1 MNGFKL
7 YKLNYGYY
15 MTTKILLVEN
25 ESSEAENIK
34 SILEPL
40 NYEVSHI
47 AFSGEDAE
55 EIALN
60 IMPDLILIDTQLNQK
75 NGDIDVTARIKDL
88 NIPVVYLTSYP
99 NESDINSRD
108 PYGYVNKPFDKNELK
123 FTIELALYKNRIF
136 RKLKSSEEK
145 YKRLAEN
152 SRDMIYSMTVPE
164 GKYLYVN
171 HSAETITGYT
181 VDEFYN
187 SKRLLLNSVHP
198 DFRDYYKKTWE
209 QLLNGINP
217 PTYEYKIITK
227 SGEEKWLN
235 QRNSLIKDD
244 KGNPIVIEGN
254 VTDITEQKKV
264 EEDLKRREVEFC
276 IEYKKLLRA
285 QRVAEI
291 GIWENNL
298 ATNDLHWTEEMYT
311 ILGFNPNEP
320 VNLQEVI
327 KIFPP
332 EELKRFQ
339 QAVERAIKD
348 NIPYSMDYKIV
359 RLDGLERYIHD
370 EGQIIRDDSGKA
382 KSMFGT
388 TQDITRRKMV
398 EKSLKDSESKFRNLV
413 ETTPDMIWEIDKN
426 GIFIYISPQSSF
438 ILGYTP
444 QEIVG
449 KNIFSFIE
457 PEAVGRI
464 KKIFTTHIK
473 NFTKINT
480 LEVPSYRRDGTEIT
494 LEIRS
499 VRASDNKDND
509 DGFQGT
515 ARDITERAIAT
526 NQLKTSIKEKD
537 ILLQEIHHRVKNNMQ
552 IISSLLNLQI
562 TYLDDEEAVN
572 LLKESQNRVR
582 SMAIIHEKLYQS
594 NDFTKINITEYINS
608 LVNGLFYSYS
618 IKNHINSII
627 NVDDVEL
634 NIETAVPVGLIL
646 NELISNSLKHGF
658 ATGSGEVY
666 IKLKTVDD
674 KYEMIVGDNG
684 IGFPK
689 DIDFQKTESLG
700 LQLVNNLVN
709 QIDGEIELNLNH
721 GTEFK
726 ITFLELI
733 YDERI

>member
-1 MNGFKL
+1 
-7 YKLNYGYY
+7 

-34 SILEPL
+34 SILVSL
-40 NYEVSHI
+40 NYEVSHVV
-47 AFSGEDAE
+47 SSCEEAE

-60 IMPDLILIDTQLNQK
+60 IMPDLFLIDIQLNAK
-75 NGDIDVTARIKDL
+75 NEGIDFTARIKELD
-88 NIPVVYLTSYP
+88 IPVVYLTTYP
-99 NESDINSRD
+99 NEFNINRIHSTE
-108 PYGYVNKPFDKNELK
+108 PCGYVIKPFDKNELK
-123 FTIELALYKNRIF
+123 CTIELALYKNNISK
-136 RKLKSSEEK
+136 KLKANEEK
-145 YKRLAEN
+145 YRRLTDN

-171 HSAETITGYT
+171 PAAETITGYT

-187 SKRLLLNSVHP
+187 SRRLLLNSIHP
-198 DFRDYYKKTWE
+198 NFKDYYKKTWE
-209 QLLNGINP
+209 QLLNGITP

-235 QRNSLIKDD
+235 QRNSLIKDE
-244 KGNPIVIEGN
+244 KGNPIIIEGT
-254 VTDITEQKKV
+254 VTDISEQKKV
-264 EEDLKRREVEFC
+264 EEDLKRREVEFH
-276 IEYKKLLRA
+276 IEYSKLLRA

-298 ATNDLHWTEEMYT
+298 ATNDLHWTDEMYT

-320 VNLQEVI
+320 LKLINVI

-332 EELKRFQ
+332 EEFKRFQ
-339 QAVERAIKD
+339 QSVEGAIND

-359 RLDGLERYIHD
+359 RPDGLERYIHD

-388 TQDITRRKMV
+388 TQDITRRKMI
-398 EKSLKDSESKFRNLV
+398 EKSLKDSESKFRNLI

-426 GIFIYISPQSSF
+426 GIFTYISPKSAD

-444 QEIVG
+444 EEIVG
-449 KNIFSFIE
+449 KNMFSFIN
-457 PEAVGRI
+457 PIAVDKI
-464 KKIFTTHIK
+464 KKMFTTHIK

-480 LEVPSYRRDGTEIT
+480 LEVPSYHRDGTEIT

-499 VRASDNKDND
+499 VRASDNSDNY
-509 DGFQGT
+509 DGFQGI
-515 ARDITERAIAT
+515 ARDITETTKAT

-562 TYLDDEEAVN
+562 TYLDDKEAVN

-594 NDFTKINITEYINS
+594 NDFTKINLTEYINS

-634 NIETAVPVGLIL
+634 NIETAIPVGLIL
-646 NELISNSLKHGF
+646 NELVSNSLKHGF
-658 ATGSGEVY
+658 TTDSGEVY
-666 IKLKTVDD
+666 IKLKTIDD
-674 KYEMIVGDNG
+674 NYEMIVGDNG

-689 DIDFQKTESLG
+689 DIDFKNTESLG

-709 QIDGEIELNLNH
+709 QIDGEIELNIND

-726 ITFLELI
+726 ITFPELI
-733 YDERI
+733 YNERI

>member
-1 MNGFKL
+1 MAKPIDKSKL
-7 YKLNYGYY
+7 KL
-15 MTTKILLVEN
+15 
-25 ESSEAENIK
+25 
-34 SILEPL
+34 
-40 NYEVSHI
+40 
-47 AFSGEDAE
+47 
-55 EIALN
+55 
-60 IMPDLILIDTQLNQK
+60 
-75 NGDIDVTARIKDL
+75 
-88 NIPVVYLTSYP
+88 
-99 NESDINSRD
+99 
-108 PYGYVNKPFDKNELK
+108 
-123 FTIELALYKNRIF
+123 TIELALYKNRILS
-136 RKLKSSEEK
+136 KLKASEEK
-145 YKRLAEN
+145 YRRLAEN
-152 SRDMIYSMTVPE
+152 SSDMIYSMTVPE

-171 HSAETITGYT
+171 QSAETITGYSL
-181 VDEFYN
+181 DEFYS
-187 SKRLLLNSVHP
+187 SKRLLLNSIHP
-198 DFRDYYKKTWE
+198 DFKDYYKETWE

-227 SGEEKWLN
+227 SGDVKWLH

-254 VTDITEQKKV
+254 VTDITAQKKV
-264 EEDLKRREVEFC
+264 EEDLKRREVEFL

-320 VNLQEVI
+320 VNLREVI
-327 KIFPP
+327 KIFPSN
-332 EELKRFQ
+332 ELQRFQ
-339 QAVERAIKD
+339 QAVDRAIND

-359 RLDGLERYIHD
+359 RPDGLERYIHD
-370 EGQIIRDDSGKA
+370 EGQIIRDDLGKA

-426 GIFIYISPQSSF
+426 GIFTYISPQCSF

-444 QEIVG
+444 QEIIG
-449 KNIFSFIE
+449 KNMFSFIE
-457 PEAVGRI
+457 PGAVERI
-464 KKIFTTHIK
+464 KKLFKAHIK

-480 LEVPSYRRDGTEIT
+480 LEVPAYHRDGTELT

-499 VRASDNKDND
+499 VRASDNKDNNG
-509 DGFQGT
+509 GFQGT
-515 ARDITERAIAT
+515 ARDITERTMAT

-594 NDFTKINITEYINS
+594 NDFTRINITEYINS

-618 IKNHINSII
+618 IKNHINSTI

-634 NIETAVPVGLIL
+634 NIETAIPVGLIL

-658 ATGSGEVY
+658 ATGGGEVY
-666 IKLKTVDD
+666 IQLKNIAD

-684 IGFPK
+684 KGFPK
-689 DIDFQKTESLG
+689 DIDFRKTESLG

-709 QIDGEIELNLNH
+709 QIDGEIELILDR
-721 GTEFK
+721 GTKFI
-726 ITFLELI
+726 ITFPELT
-733 YDERI
+733 YNKRI

>member
-1 MNGFKL
+1 
-7 YKLNYGYY
+7 
-15 MTTKILLVEN
+15 MTKKILLVED
-25 ESSEAENIK
+25 EKSEAEDIK
-34 SILEPL
+34 CVLESL
-40 NYEVSHI
+40 EYEVSH
-47 AFSGEDAE
+47 ALTGEDVE
-55 EIALN
+55 EIALK
-60 IMPDLILIDTQLNQK
+60 IMPDLILIDLQHNKKTE
-75 NGDIDVTARIKDL
+75 GIDVAAKIKELD
-88 NIPVVYLTSYP
+88 IPVIYLTAHP
-99 NESDINSRD
+99 NEFEIKSIQSTD
-108 PYGYVNKPFDKNELK
+108 PYGYIIKPYDKNELK
-123 FTIELALYKNRIF
+123 YTIELALYKNRIS
-136 RKLKSSEEK
+136 RKLKASEEK
-145 YKRLAEN
+145 YRRLAEN

-171 HSAETITGYT
+171 HSAEIITGYT

-187 SKRLLLNSVHP
+187 SRRLLLNSIHP

-209 QLLNGINP
+209 QLLNGITP

-235 QRNSLIKDD
+235 QRNSLIKDE
-244 KGNPIVIEGN
+244 KGNIIIIEGA
-254 VTDITEQKKV
+254 VTDITQQKKL
-264 EEDLKRREVEFC
+264 EEDLKRKQVEFH
-276 IEYKKLLRA
+276 IEYRKLLRA

-298 ATNDLHWTEEMYT
+298 ATSDLHWTEEMYT

-320 VNLQEVI
+320 LNIKDVK

-339 QAVERAIKD
+339 KAVEKAIND
-348 NIPYSMDYKIV
+348 NTTYSMDYKII
-359 RLDGLERYIHD
+359 RPDGLERYIHD
-370 EGQIIRDDSGKA
+370 EGQIIRDDAGKA

-398 EKSLKDSESKFRNLV
+398 EKSLKDNESKFRNLV
-413 ETTPDMIWEIDKN
+413 ETTPDMIWEIDKD
-426 GIFIYISPQSSF
+426 GRFTYISPQSTD

-444 QEIVG
+444 EELVN
-449 KNIFSFIE
+449 KNMFTLVD
-457 PEAVGRI
+457 PEAIGRI
-464 KKIFTTHIK
+464 KKTFNTHIL
-473 NFTKINT
+473 NSNKINT
-480 LEVPSYRRDGTEIT
+480 LEVPAYRRDGKELT

-499 VRASDNKDND
+499 VKASDNKDNFE
-509 DGFQGT
+509 GFQGI
-515 ARDITERAIAT
+515 AHDITENT
-526 NQLKTSIKEKD
+526 KVTDQLKTSIKEKD
-537 ILLQEIHHRVKNNMQ
+537 TLLQEIHHRVKNNMQ

-594 NDFTKINITEYINS
+594 NDFTKINLTEYINS

-618 IKNHINSII
+618 MKKTINSII
-627 NVDDVEL
+627 NVENVEL

-646 NELISNSLKHGF
+646 NELVSNSLKHGF
-658 ATGSGEVY
+658 KKGNGEVY

-674 KYEMIVGDNG
+674 KYEMVVGDNG
-684 IGFPK
+684 TGFPK
-689 DIDFQKTESLG
+689 DLDFRKTESLG

-709 QIDGEIELNLNH
+709 QIDGEIKMTTDH

-726 ITFLELI
+726 ITFPELVYNETI
-733 YDERI
+733 

>member
-1 MNGFKL
+1 
-7 YKLNYGYY
+7 
-15 MTTKILLVEN
+15 MTIKILLVEN
-25 ESSEAENIK
+25 GSSEAEDIK
-34 SILEPL
+34 RVLKSL
-40 NYEVSHI
+40 NHEVSYVV
-47 AFSGEDAE
+47 SSCEDAE
-55 EIALN
+55 EVALN
-60 IMPDLILIDTQLNQK
+60 TMPDLILIDSQINGK
-75 NGDIDVTARIKDL
+75 NEYIDVTPRIKEL

-99 NESDINSRD
+99 NDFNIMGKD
-108 PYGYVNKPFDKNELK
+108 PYGFLVKPVDKNELRL
-123 FTIELALYKNRIF
+123 TIELVLYKNRIF
-136 RKLKSSEEK
+136 RELKASEDK

-152 SRDMIYSMTVPE
+152 SRDMIYSMTLPE

-187 SKRLLLNSVHP
+187 SKRLLLNSIHP
-198 DFRDYYKKTWE
+198 DFKDYYKKTWE

-217 PTYEYKIITK
+217 PNYEYKIITK

-254 VTDITEQKKV
+254 VTDISEQKEV
-264 EEDLKRREVEFC
+264 EEDLKRREVEFR
-276 IEYKKLLRA
+276 IEYQKLLRA

-320 VNLQEVI
+320 ANLNEVI

-332 EELKRFQ
+332 EELQRFQ
-339 QAVERAIKD
+339 QAVEGAIKD
-348 NIPYSMDYKIV
+348 DIPYSMDYKIV
-359 RLDGLERYIHD
+359 RPDGLERYIHD
-370 EGQIIRDDSGKA
+370 EGQIIRDDLGNA

-398 EKSLKDSESKFRNLV
+398 EKSLKDSEFKFRNLV
-413 ETTPDMIWEIDKN
+413 ETTPDMIWEIDRN
-426 GIFIYISPQSSF
+426 GIFTYISPQSSF

-444 QEIVG
+444 QEIIG
-449 KNIFSFIE
+449 KNMLSFIQ
-457 PEAVGRI
+457 PEAVDKI
-464 KKIFTTHIK
+464 KEIFNTHIN

-480 LEVPSYRRDGTEIT
+480 LEVPAYRNDGNDIT

-499 VRASDNKDND
+499 VRASDNKDNN

-515 ARDITERAIAT
+515 ARDITEKTIAT

-618 IKNHINSII
+618 IKTEINSII

-634 NIETAVPVGLIL
+634 NIETAVPLGLIL

-666 IKLKTVDD
+666 IKLKNIDD
-674 KYEMIVGDNG
+674 KYEMIVGDTG

-689 DIDFQKTESLG
+689 GLDFQKTESLG

-709 QIDGEIELNLNH
+709 QIDGEIELKLNH

-726 ITFLELI
+726 ITFPELI
-733 YDERI
+733 YNDRI

>member
-1 MNGFKL
+1 M
-7 YKLNYGYY
+7 
-15 MTTKILLVEN
+15 KILLVEN
-25 ESSEAENIK
+25 ESSEAEDIK
-34 SILEPL
+34 RVLGSLD
-40 NYEVSHI
+40 YEVSH
-47 AFSGEDAE
+47 ASSGEDAY

-60 IMPDLILIDTQLNQK
+60 IMPDLILIDTQHNK
-75 NGDIDVTARIKDL
+75 NEDINITPRIKEL
-88 NIPVVYLTSYP
+88 EIPVVYLTSYP
-99 NESDINSRD
+99 NEIDIKSTD
-108 PYGYVNKPFDKNELK
+108 PYEYVVKPFDKNELK
-123 FTIELALYKNRIF
+123 VTLELTLYKNRIF
-136 RKLKSSEEK
+136 RKLKASEEK
-145 YKRLAEN
+145 YRRLAEN

-164 GKYLYVN
+164 GEYLYVN
-171 HSAETITGYT
+171 PSAETITGYT

-187 SKRLLLNSVHP
+187 SKRLLLNSIHP
-198 DFRDYYKKTWE
+198 DFKDYYKKTWE
-209 QLLNGINP
+209 QLLNGITP

-227 SGEEKWLN
+227 SGNEKWLY

-244 KGNPIVIEGN
+244 KGNPVVIEGN

-264 EEDLKRREVEFC
+264 EEDLKRREVEFR

-298 ATNDLHWTEEMYT
+298 ANNDLHWTEEMYT

-320 VNLQEVI
+320 VNLKEVI
-327 KIFPP
+327 KIFPH
-332 EELKRFQ
+332 EELQRFQ
-339 QAVERAIKD
+339 QAVDGAIND

-359 RLDGLERYIHD
+359 RPDGLERYIHD
-370 EGQIIRDDSGKA
+370 EGQIIRDDLGKA

-426 GIFIYISPQSSF
+426 GIFTYISPQSSF

-444 QEIVG
+444 QEIIG

-457 PEAVGRI
+457 PGAVGRI
-464 KKIFTTHIK
+464 KKIFNTHIK
-473 NFTKINT
+473 TFRKINT
-480 LEVPSYRRDGTEIT
+480 LEVPVYRDSTELT

-499 VRASDNKDND
+499 VRVRDNKDNNE
-509 DGFQGT
+509 GFQGT
-515 ARDITERAIAT
+515 ARDITERTKAT
-526 NQLKTSIKEKD
+526 NQLRTSIKEKD

-562 TYLDDEEAVN
+562 TYLNDEEAVN

-582 SMAIIHEKLYQS
+582 SMAIIHEKLYQT

-618 IKNHINSII
+618 IKNHINSTIDI
-627 NVDDVEL
+627 DDVEL

-658 ATGSGEVY
+658 AKGSGEVC
-666 IKLKTVDD
+666 IRLKNIDD
-674 KYEMIVGDNG
+674 KYEMIVRDNG

-689 DIDFQKTESLG
+689 DVDFRKTESLG

-709 QIDGEIELNLNH
+709 QIDGEIELKLNH
-721 GTEFK
+721 GTKFI
-726 ITFLELI
+726 ITFPELT
-733 YDERI
+733 YNKRI

>member
-1 MNGFKL
+1 MA
-7 YKLNYGYY
+7 
-15 MTTKILLVEN
+15 TKILIVEDKT
-25 ESSEAENIK
+25 SEAEDIK
-34 SILEPL
+34 RVLETL
-40 NYEVSHI
+40 DYEVSYI
-47 AFSGEDAE
+47 ASYGEVTE

-60 IMPDLILIDTQLNQK
+60 IMPDLILIDLQLDFND
-75 NGDIDVTARIKDL
+75 GIEAAARIKEL
-88 NIPVVYLTSYP
+88 NMPVVYLTSHR
-99 NESDINSRD
+99 NELDINKIHSTD
-108 PYGYVNKPFDKNELK
+108 PYGYITKPYEQNELK
-123 FTIELALYKNRIF
+123 YTIELALYKNRIS
-136 RKLKSSEEK
+136 RQLKASEEK
-145 YKRLAEN
+145 YRRLAEN

-164 GKYLYVN
+164 GKYQYLN
-171 HSAETITGYT
+171 HSAETITGYK

-187 SKRLLLNSVHP
+187 KRRLLLNVIHP
-198 DFRDYYKKTWE
+198 DFKDYYKETWE
-209 QLLNGINP
+209 KLLEGITP
-217 PTYEYKIITK
+217 PTYEYKIVTK

-244 KGNPIVIEGN
+244 NGNTIAIEGS
-254 VTDITEQKKV
+254 VTDITEHKNI
-264 EEDLKRREVEFC
+264 EEKLKRREVEFN

-298 ATNDLHWTEEMYT
+298 KNNDLHWTEEMYI

-320 VNLQEVI
+320 VNLEDVI

-332 EELKRFQ
+332 EELERFQ
-339 QAVERAIKD
+339 QAVQQAIND
-348 NIPYSMDYKIV
+348 NIPYSMDYKII
-359 RLDGLERYIHD
+359 RPDGNIRYIHD
-370 EGQIIRDDSGKA
+370 EGQIIRDNSGTA
-382 KSMFGT
+382 KTMFGT

-413 ETTPDMIWEIDKN
+413 ETTPDMIWEIDKT
-426 GIFIYISPQSSF
+426 GKFTYISPQSSD

-449 KNIFSFIE
+449 KNIFSFIDPLVVE
-457 PEAVGRI
+457 NI
-464 KKIFTTHIK
+464 QKIFSKHIE

-480 LEVPSYRRDGTEIT
+480 LEVPAQRKDGTKIT

-499 VRASDNKDND
+499 VRANDNPDNH
-509 DGFQGT
+509 DGFQGI
-515 ARDITERAIAT
+515 ARDITEKAIAT
-526 NQLKTSIKEKD
+526 NQLKTSIHEKD

-562 TYLDDEEAVN
+562 TYLDDDGAVN

-594 NDFTKINITEYINS
+594 NDFTKINLAEYINS

-618 IKNHINSII
+618 IKNHINSSID
-627 NVDDVEL
+627 VDDVEL
-634 NIETAVPVGLIL
+634 NIETAVPIGLIL
-646 NELISNSLKHGF
+646 NELVSNSLKHGF
-658 ATGSGEVY
+658 PTGGGEIY

-684 IGFPK
+684 KGFPK
-689 DIDFQKTESLG
+689 DIDFRNTDSLG
-700 LQLVNNLVN
+700 LQLINNLVN
-709 QIDGEIELNLNH
+709 QIDGQITLNNDN

-726 ITFLELI
+726 ILFPELI
-733 YDERI
+733 YKERI

>member
-1 MNGFKL
+1 
-7 YKLNYGYY
+7 
-15 MTTKILLVEN
+15 
-25 ESSEAENIK
+25 
-34 SILEPL
+34 
-40 NYEVSHI
+40 
-47 AFSGEDAE
+47 
-55 EIALN
+55 
-60 IMPDLILIDTQLNQK
+60 
-75 NGDIDVTARIKDL
+75 
-88 NIPVVYLTSYP
+88 
-99 NESDINSRD
+99 
-108 PYGYVNKPFDKNELK
+108 
-123 FTIELALYKNRIF
+123 
-136 RKLKSSEEK
+136 
-145 YKRLAEN
+145 
-152 SRDMIYSMTVPE
+152 MTVPE

-171 HSAETITGYT
+171 PSAETITGYT

-187 SKRLLLNSVHP
+187 SKRLLLNSIHP
-198 DFRDYYKKTWE
+198 DFKDYYKKTWE

-227 SGEEKWLN
+227 SGNEKWLH

-244 KGNPIVIEGN
+244 NGNPVVIEGN
-254 VTDITEQKKV
+254 VTDITQQKKV
-264 EEDLKRREVEFC
+264 EEDLKRREVEFR

-311 ILGFNPNEP
+311 ILGFKPNEQ
-320 VNLQEVI
+320 VNLRQVT

-332 EELKRFQ
+332 EELQRFQ
-339 QAVERAIKD
+339 QAVDGAIND

-359 RLDGLERYIHD
+359 RPDGLERYIHD
-370 EGQIIRDDSGKA
+370 EGQILRDDLGKA

-388 TQDITRRKMV
+388 TQDITRRKMA

-413 ETTPDMIWEIDKN
+413 ETTPDRIWEIDKN
-426 GIFIYISPQSSF
+426 GIFTYISPQFSF

-444 QEIVG
+444 QEIIG
-449 KNIFSFIE
+449 KNMFSFIE
-457 PEAVGRI
+457 LGSVGRI
-464 KKIFTTHIK
+464 KKLFNTHIK
-473 NFTKINT
+473 TFTKINT
-480 LEVPSYRRDGTEIT
+480 LEVPAYRRDGTELT

-499 VRASDNKDND
+499 VVASDNKHNNN
-509 DGFQGT
+509 GFQGT
-515 ARDITERAIAT
+515 ARDITERTIAT
-526 NQLKTSIKEKD
+526 NQLRTSIKEKD

-562 TYLDDEEAVN
+562 TYLNDEEAVN

-618 IKNHINSII
+618 IKNHINSTI

-634 NIETAVPVGLIL
+634 NIETAVPASLIL

-658 ATGSGEVY
+658 AMGSGEIY
-666 IKLKTVDD
+666 IKLKNIDD

-689 DIDFQKTESLG
+689 DLDYRKTESLG

-709 QIDGEIELNLNH
+709 QIDGEIELKLDH
-721 GTEFK
+721 GTELPFF
-726 ITFLELI
+726 ITFLILPTSKRTPPFTI
-733 YDERI
+733 A

>member
-1 MNGFKL
+1 
-7 YKLNYGYY
+7 
-15 MTTKILLVEN
+15 MTKKILIVDSEK
-25 ESSEAENIK
+25 SEADDIK
-34 SILEPL
+34 RIVESLE
-40 NYEVSHI
+40 YEVSH
-47 AFSGEDAE
+47 AFTGEEAV
-55 EIALN
+55 EIALK
-60 IMPDLILIDTQLNQK
+60 IMPDLILIDLQLNK
-75 NGDIDVTARIKDL
+75 KTDGINVAAKIKEL
-88 NIPVVYLTSYP
+88 NIPVVFLTSYP
-99 NESDINSRD
+99 IEIDINSIKSTD
-108 PYGYVNKPFDKNELK
+108 PYGYIVKPLNKNELK
-123 FTIELALYKNRIF
+123 YTIELALYKNRIS
-136 RKLKSSEEK
+136 RKLKASEEK
-145 YKRLAEN
+145 YRRLAEN
-152 SRDMIYSMTVPE
+152 SRDMIYSMTVPG

-171 HSAETITGYT
+171 HSAETITGYS

-187 SKRLLLNSVHP
+187 SRRLLLNSIHP

-235 QRNSLIKDD
+235 QRNRLIKDD
-244 KGNPIVIEGN
+244 KGNPIIIEGA
-254 VTDITEQKKV
+254 VTDITLQKKL
-264 EEDLKRREVEFC
+264 EEDLKRKEVEFH

-298 ATNDLHWTEEMYT
+298 KTNDLHWTEEMYT
-311 ILGFNPNEP
+311 ILGFNPYEP
-320 VNLQEVI
+320 VNLNDVK

-332 EELKRFQ
+332 GELIRFQ
-339 QAVERAIKD
+339 KAVEEAIND
-348 NIPYSMDYKIV
+348 NTNYSMDYKII
-359 RLDGLERYIHD
+359 RPDGLERYIHD
-370 EGQIIRDDSGKA
+370 EGQIIRDDAGIA

-398 EKSLKDSESKFRNLV
+398 EMYLKDNESKFRNLV
-413 ETTPDMIWEIDKN
+413 ETTPDMIWEIDKD
-426 GIFIYISPQSSF
+426 GRFTYISPQSTD

-444 QEIVG
+444 EELVN
-449 KNIFSFIE
+449 KNMFTLVD
-457 PEAVGRI
+457 PQATDRI
-464 KKIFTTHIK
+464 KKIFTSHII
-473 NFTKINT
+473 NSNKINT
-480 LEVPSYRRDGTEIT
+480 LEVPAYRRDGTELT

-499 VRASDNKDND
+499 VRASDNKDNFE
-509 DGFQGT
+509 GFQGI
-515 ARDITERAIAT
+515 ARDITENSKAT
-526 NQLKTSIKEKD
+526 DQLKTSIKEKD
-537 ILLQEIHHRVKNNMQ
+537 VLLQEIHHRVKNNMQ

-594 NDFTKINITEYINS
+594 NDFTKINLTEYINS

-618 IKNHINSII
+618 MKKTINSII
-627 NVDDVEL
+627 NVENVEL

-658 ATGSGEVY
+658 NEGKGEVY

-674 KYEMIVGDNG
+674 KYEMVVGDNG
-684 IGFPK
+684 TGFPE
-689 DIDFQKTESLG
+689 DIDFRKTESLG

-709 QIDGEIELNLNH
+709 QIDGEIKMNTDK

-726 ITFLELI
+726 ITFPELI
-733 YDERI
+733 YKERI